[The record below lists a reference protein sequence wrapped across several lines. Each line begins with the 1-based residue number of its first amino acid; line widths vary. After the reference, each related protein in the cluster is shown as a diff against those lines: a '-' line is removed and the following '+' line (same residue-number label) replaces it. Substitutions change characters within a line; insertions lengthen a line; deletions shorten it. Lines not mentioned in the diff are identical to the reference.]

1 MSGVGKR
8 TTVVKPVG
16 RLVRAFHDYF
26 LPLIE
31 SDHSNM
37 MVAQFQRYTGLQS
50 NGKVTSRFLN
60 YTFRLASTTGEEIF
74 GAMPLLFWYALPLS
88 LPFAT
93 NFVFLILIGQLIKDS
108 VMLPRPVGNCDKWK
122 IVKLDPTFD
131 TEFGMPSSHTM
142 TGYLP
147 VVVVQTFA
155 RLGYP
160 IPLWAWATCI
170 VYLILVGLS
179 RLYLGVH
186 SVYDVVG
193 GALLGLL
200 IILATDRIDSLFSS
214 TVYTGPY
221 GIYITLSLFL
231 LFVTVYPKPTKAWSA
246 SYGTSA
252 QVFGTWMG
260 VSSTIWWIFNVS
272 TTLRDVLVYV
282 SLVPCDFLYTN
293 PSLGYQPT
301 TNASLSLSAVVLG
314 RFLVAVITA
323 GLVKVAGKPVLVK
336 IFTFLLKTGE

>member
-8 TTVVKPVG
+8 TTVVKPAGPVF
-16 RLVRAFHDYF
+16 RAFHDFF

-50 NGKVTSRFLN
+50 NGKVTNRFLN
-60 YTFRLASTTGEEIF
+60 IVFRLASTMGEEIF

-93 NFVFLILIGQLIKDS
+93 NFVFLILIGQLIKDF

-147 VVVVQTFA
+147 VVVVQSFS
-155 RLGYP
+155 RMGFS
-160 IPLWAWATCI
+160 IPLWAWGICI
-170 VYLILVGLS
+170 IYLILVGLS

-186 SVYDVVG
+186 SVYDVIG
-193 GALLGLL
+193 GAILGLI
-200 IILATDRIDSLFSS
+200 IILATDRIDSAFTS
-214 TVYTGPY
+214 TVYTGAS
-221 GIYITLSLFL
+221 GIYIILVLFL
-231 LFVTVYPKPTKAWSA
+231 LFVTAYPKPTKAWSA

-260 VSSTIWWIFNVS
+260 VAASIWYIFQFNATI
-272 TTLRDVLVYV
+272 RDALVYV
-282 SLVPCDFLYTN
+282 SLVPCDFLYSN
-293 PSLGYQPT
+293 PAIGYQPT
-301 TNASLSLSAVVLG
+301 TNPEFSTTFVVIG
-314 RFLVAVITA
+314 RFLVAATTA
-323 GLVKVAGKPVLVK
+323 ALVKVAAKPIFVK
-336 IFTFLLKTGE
+336 LFTFLIKAG